1 MRPRIIWTI
10 FRKEITEALRDRITL
25 LVLVGLPLLMYPLMF
40 LVTAQVTQ
48 HRAIVED
55 RRVSTVAVWGV
66 GAAPLLEWLAPTNN
80 RLRLELWQGIPAS
93 LRGELEAGRLPL
105 PRRDHPSFRPP

>member
-25 LVLVGLPLLMYPLMF
+25 LVLVGLPLVFYPVAF
-40 LVTAQVTQ
+40 VTTSQVTA

-55 RRVSTVAVWGV
+55 RRVSTVAVWGI
-66 GAAPLLEWLAPTNN
+66 GATPLLEWLTPTNN
-80 RLRLELWQGIPAS
+80 PALVAS
-93 LRGELEAGRLPL
+93 
-105 PRRDHPSFRPP
+105 